1 MKIKRF
7 FAQDMRTALRLVRE
21 EQGPNAVI
29 LSNRRVEGGVEV
41 VAATDYDESLVQ
53 QSVLAA
59 RRAAEAAA
67 QDTAVP
73 VSAAAA
79 AAEPTPAIARAQAA
93 PKVLS
98 QAAPPPVDPLLPP
111 QLAQVAAAARAEA
124 MNPRSAA
131 RAPAAAAP
139 STPSTP
145 PASAEREPAA
155 TRPLTAIDVVERVG
169 TRRLQRIP
177 DEVAQ
182 LCVDDPR
189 IAEMKREM
197 AQLRQTLKRELDRF
211 ADQRLRLSPARESA
225 FEELS
230 SYGCDESFA
239 RGIVERIPADSDPA
253 RARGLLL
260 GLLAKS
266 LRVSE
271 DDPIAHGGVVALI
284 GPTGVG
290 KTTTL
295 AKLASR
301 YAAQHSARD
310 VALVTTDGFRIGARE
325 QLFTYGR
332 LLGMP
337 VIEVANPNEL
347 GDTLDRLGDY
357 RLVLVD
363 TAGLSHR
370 DLALGAQLS
379 ALAKLPHVNTQ
390 LVLPANTHADDLD
403 EVVRRFA
410 IAKPRAAI
418 LSKVDETGRLGAAL
432 SVAVRHALPISYLTD
447 GQRVPEDLHRA
458 EAHRLALRV
467 TEQRRAS
474 SHLIEETEHV
484 AG

>member
-1 MKIKRF
+1 
-7 FAQDMRTALRLVRE
+7 VRE

-41 VAATDYDESLVQ
+41 VSATDYDESLVQ
-53 QSVLAA
+53 QSLMAA
-59 RRAAEAAA
+59 RRAAEADADAPRQPAEVAGLPTAA
-67 QDTAVP
+67 PAR
-73 VSAAAA
+73 SAAATHISQ
-79 AAEPTPAIARAQAA
+79 PTPAPAD
-93 PKVLS
+93 S
-98 QAAPPPVDPLLPP
+98 LLPP
-111 QLAQVAAAARAEA
+111 QLAQIAASARAEA
-124 MNPRSAA
+124 MNPRTAPAKHAVAAPAARAQPSAA
-131 RAPAAAAP
+131 RDLEP
-139 STPSTP
+139 S
-145 PASAEREPAA
+145 A
-155 TRPLTAIDVVERVG
+155 RPITAIDQIERAAA
-169 TRRLQRIP
+169 RRLTRIP
-177 DEVAQ
+177 DQVAQ
-182 LCVDDPR
+182 LCVEDPQV
-189 IAEMKREM
+189 AEMRREM
-197 AQLRQTLKRELDRF
+197 GLLRQTLQKELERF
-211 ADQRLRLSPARESA
+211 SDQRMRLSPARAAA
-225 FEELS
+225 FEELAG
-230 SYGCDESFA
+230 YGCDDAFA
-239 RGIVERIPADSDPA
+239 RAIVERIPAELDPQ

-260 GLLAKS
+260 GQLAKS
-266 LRVSE
+266 LRISE
-271 DDPIAHGGVVALI
+271 DDPIEGGGVVALV

-295 AKLASR
+295 AKLAAR

-310 VALVTTDGFRIGARE
+310 IALVTTDGFRVGARE

-379 ALAKLPHVNTQ
+379 ALARLKHVNTQ

-403 EVVRRFA
+403 EVVRRFS
-410 IAKPRAAI
+410 IAKPRGVV

-432 SVAVRHALPISYLTD
+432 GVTVRHRLPISYLTD

-458 EAHRLALRV
+458 EPHRLALRI
-467 TEQRRAS
+467 TEQRRGSA
-474 SHLIEETEHV
+474 HINEEIAHV

>member
-41 VAATDYDESLVQ
+41 VSATDYDESLVQ
-53 QSVLAA
+53 QSLTAA
-59 RRAAEAAA
+59 RRAAEAASEA
-67 QDTAVP
+67 P
-73 VSAAAA
+73 AAAA
-79 AAEPTPAIARAQAA
+79 VAVAPAPRTEAPRAPSALIS
-93 PKVLS
+93 PP
-98 QAAPPPVDPLLPP
+98 APPPPPDRLLPP
-111 QLAQVAAAARAEA
+111 QAAQVAAVARAEA
-124 MNPRSAA
+124 MNPR
-131 RAPAAAAP
+131 APAAVSVAPAPRTQLAAVESP
-139 STPSTP
+139 Q
-145 PASAEREPAA
+145 
-155 TRPLTAIDVVERVG
+155 RPITAIDQVERAAA
-169 TRRLQRIP
+169 RRLTRIP
-177 DEVAQ
+177 DQVAQ
-182 LCVDDPR
+182 LCVEDPQ

-197 AQLRQTLKRELDRF
+197 ALLRDSLKKELERF
-211 ADQRLRLSPARESA
+211 SDQRMRLSPARAAA
-225 FEELS
+225 FEELAG
-230 SYGCDESFA
+230 YGCDEGFA
-239 RGIVERIPADSDPA
+239 RGIVERIPADLDPQ

-260 GLLAKS
+260 GQLAKS
-266 LRVSE
+266 LRVCE
-271 DDPIAHGGVVALI
+271 DEPIAHGGVVALV

-295 AKLASR
+295 AKLAAR

-337 VIEVANPNEL
+337 VIEVANPGEL
-347 GDTLDRLGDY
+347 GETLDRLGDY

-379 ALAKLPHVNTQ
+379 ALAKLRHVNTQ

-403 EVVRRFA
+403 EVVRRFG
-410 IAKPRAAI
+410 IARPRGVV

-432 SVAVRHALPISYLTD
+432 GVTVRHGLPISYLTD
-447 GQRVPEDLHRA
+447 GQRVPEDIHRA

-467 TEQRRAS
+467 TEQRRGS
-474 SHLIEETEHV
+474 SHLHEEIEHV

>member
-7 FAQDMRTALRLVRE
+7 FAQDMRSALRLVRE

-41 VAATDYDESLVQ
+41 VSATDYDESLVQ
-53 QSVLAA
+53 QSLSAA
-59 RRAAEAAA
+59 RRAAEAAEHRA
-67 QDTAVP
+67 PTEPAATEP
-73 VSAAAA
+73 VAA
-79 AAEPTPAIARAQAA
+79 AAEPVRAPVVNARITQ
-93 PKVLS
+93 S
-98 QAAPPPVDPLLPP
+98 PPVQADTLLPP
-111 QLAQVAAAARAEA
+111 QLAQIAAAARAES
-124 MNPRSAA
+124 MNPRATAVPARSAA
-131 RAPAAAAP
+131 VAVPP
-139 STPSTP
+139 SP
-145 PASAEREPAA
+145 PAPTPVPASP
-155 TRPLTAIDVVERVG
+155 RPITAIDQIERANA
-169 TRRLQRIP
+169 RRLTRIP
-177 DEVAQ
+177 DQVAQ
-182 LCVDDPR
+182 LCVEDPQV
-189 IAEMKREM
+189 AEMRREM
-197 AQLRQTLKRELDRF
+197 SLLRQTLKKELERF
-211 ADQRLRLSPARESA
+211 SDQRMRLSPARAAA

-230 SYGCDESFA
+230 GYGCDEAFA
-239 RGIVERIPADSDPA
+239 RSIVERIPADADPA

-271 DDPIAHGGVVALI
+271 DDPIERGGVVALI

-295 AKLASR
+295 AKLAAR
-301 YAAQHSARD
+301 YAALHSARD

-357 RLVLVD
+357 KLVLVD

-379 ALAKLPHVNTQ
+379 TLARLRHVNTQ

-403 EVVRRFA
+403 EVVHRFG
-410 IAKPRAAI
+410 IAKPRGVV

-432 SVAVRHALPISYLTD
+432 GVTVRHRLPISYLTD

-458 EAHRLALRV
+458 EPHRLALRV
-467 TEQRRAS
+467 TEQRRGSA
-474 SHLIEETEHV
+474 HIHEEIEHV